1 MTGISACILAAGFSR
16 RMGRPKPLL
25 PIGGDTFLYKI
36 VKTIE
41 RAGIG
46 KIGVVISSPII
57 KEAHGDLD
65 VVWIYNPEP
74 QAGPLRSFQLFL
86 REFNESEGAFM
97 VPVDHPLVT
106 RETFSKLMHAFT
118 PDKIFVPVH
127 RGKRGHPPL
136 FGRRFYEDLLE
147 APLDEGARY
156 VIHKRK
162 ESVVEVEVDDG
173 GILININTP
182 EDLKKIENSSQFLP

>member
-1 MTGISACILAAGFSR
+1 MMGLTACVLAAGFSK

-25 PIGGDTFLYKI
+25 PIGGDTFLYQV

-46 KIGVVISSPII
+46 KIGVVISSSII

-65 VVWIYNPEP
+65 VTWIYNPEP

-86 REFNESEGAFM
+86 SEFSESEGAFM

-106 RETFSKLMHAFT
+106 SDTYSKLMKAFT
-118 PDKIFVPVH
+118 PEKIFIPTYE
-127 RGKRGHPPL
+127 GKRGHPPL
-136 FGRRFYEDLLE
+136 FGRRFYEDLLK

-156 VIHKRK
+156 VIH
-162 ESVVEVEVDDG
+162 ENEGAVIEIEVDDPG
-173 GILININTP
+173 VLVNINTP
-182 EDLKKIENSSQFLP
+182 EDLKLIQ